1 MVRKSK
7 YVCLNYVWMR
17 VCVFVCVLCTYVGT
31 YVRVHVYICIYVCMC
46 VYMCRHMCE
55 YVMHVHVCV
64 WEHRERRT
72 WIEFYTRKFRYFY
85 QHTAIT

>member
-1 MVRKSK
+1 M
-7 YVCLNYVWMR
+7 YEC

-31 YVRVHVYICIYVCMC
+31 YVRVHVYISMYVC
-46 VYMCRHMCE
+46 VYMCRHICE
-55 YVMHVHVCV
+55 YVIHVHVCM

-72 WIEFYTRKFRYFY
+72 CIEFYTRKFRYFY